1 MGVVGE
7 FELCTGVVV
16 RFCWRLRVQVQAMV
30 GLAVLVV
37 EAVAWSAGL
46 VADDRCCIGLI
57 AHNTPLMH
65 STLLWAEL

>member
-1 MGVVGE
+1 
-7 FELCTGVVV
+7 
-16 RFCWRLRVQVQAMV
+16 MV

-57 AHNTPLMH
+57 AHNTHLMH